1 MWEEWRRMSRVR
13 CEREER
19 RGTLDIER
27 ARLDFDLDV
36 LYDAHP
42 HRVAWI

>member
-1 MWEEWRRMSRVR
+1 MRGD
-13 CEREER
+13 EREER
-19 RGTLDIER
+19 RGIGTLDLER

-42 HRVAWI
+42 HGMAWHGVDLKP